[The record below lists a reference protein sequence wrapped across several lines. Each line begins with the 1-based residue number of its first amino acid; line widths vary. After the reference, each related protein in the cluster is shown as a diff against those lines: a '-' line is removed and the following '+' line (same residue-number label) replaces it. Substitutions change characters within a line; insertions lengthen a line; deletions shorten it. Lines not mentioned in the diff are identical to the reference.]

1 MAGLKHRSGGT
12 LYAICGLLLASAV
25 IRLSTEVAP
34 AFAAPVD
41 APEQQSQTADD
52 ELRATGALLAAL
64 QAREAQVTER
74 EMQLQDRMQALELAE
89 SEIAEKLAELVAAEQ
104 ALSATISQ
112 AERAAATDLDRLTS
126 VYENMKPREAA
137 ALFAEM
143 PPEFAAGFLGMMR
156 PDAAAAIM
164 TQLPPETAFSF
175 SVVLAGRNANTP
187 TE

>member
-1 MAGLKHRSGGT
+1 MARLHHRSGST
-12 LYAICGLLLASAV
+12 LYAICGLLLASAI
-25 IRLSTEVAP
+25 IRVSAEVAP

-41 APEQQSQTADD
+41 IQERTADTRD
-52 ELRATGALLAAL
+52 DDRRATGALLAAL
-64 QAREAQVTER
+64 QEREARVAER

-89 SEIAEKLAELVAAEQ
+89 NEIAGKLAELVAAEQ
-104 ALSATISQ
+104 TLSATISQ
-112 AERAAATDLDRLTS
+112 AERAAATDLDRLTR

-143 PPEFAAGFLGMMR
+143 PPEFAAGFLGLMR

-164 TQLPPETAFSF
+164 TQLPPEKAFSF